1 MSTSREVY
9 CDDKSGDSRAS
20 GRRTSRSRSKS
31 QKSNDRFRSTIQE
44 IMRGNRNKS
53 IVKVPPRPQ
62 KHNESTKTGP
72 KQTSRSRST
81 NRRLLNSADD
91 QYEQHNDSKNE
102 QQTITYNNM
111 PSNIRSITATISAEG
126 QTERVSNFRN
136 VECDEENEVA
146 LSSGER
152 DSHQHLYEQ
161 QEAELRDLQE
171 QEKLINEELQR
182 YAQKE
187 KMHLELIELKEQMQS
202 YEEQKAKN
210 STARNYID

>member
-1 MSTSREVY
+1 
-9 CDDKSGDSRAS
+9 
-20 GRRTSRSRSKS
+20 
-31 QKSNDRFRSTIQE
+31 
-44 IMRGNRNKS
+44 
-53 IVKVPPRPQ
+53 
-62 KHNESTKTGP
+62 
-72 KQTSRSRST
+72 
-81 NRRLLNSADD
+81 
-91 QYEQHNDSKNE
+91 
-102 QQTITYNNM
+102 M